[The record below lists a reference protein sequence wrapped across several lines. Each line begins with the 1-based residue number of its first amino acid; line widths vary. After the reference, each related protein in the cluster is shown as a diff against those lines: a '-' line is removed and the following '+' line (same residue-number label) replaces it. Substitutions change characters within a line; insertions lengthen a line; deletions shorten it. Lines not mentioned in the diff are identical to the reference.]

1 MVAQHHNKAKRDI
14 LKTLNFSL
22 EKFCFV
28 HSFMELVKKLL
39 TLKGEKYFLSD
50 KLIQESLEEHFGRQ
64 CTYFGASDN
73 PLLQKYTQSK
83 KKIFAKLKLIRV
95 RGMRWK
101 ID

>member
-64 CTYFGASDN
+64 CTYVGASDI
-73 PLLQKYTQSK
+73 LYYKSIHKAKRKYLQN
-83 KKIFAKLKLIRV
+83 
-95 RGMRWK
+95 
-101 ID
+101 